1 MSALLRPWHALSR
14 SARDGLLAVL
24 AAACVLLPQL
34 PYLPAWASALA
45 ASLLLWRTH
54 LAWRSRPLPGRWLR
68 AALLALAVGST
79 ALQFRS
85 IVGAE
90 AGTTLLMLLLALKTL
105 EMHAR
110 RDAMVVFFLGFFSLV
125 TVFVQSQS
133 LLTAVGVLLALWLL
147 LAALINAHR
156 PVGRPPLA
164 QLLRQAAWL
173 LLWGLPLMAVLFVF
187 FPRLPPLWGLPG
199 DSLQGR
205 TGLSEDMQVG
215 QVAGLAQ
222 DGSVAL
228 RVRFPDTLP
237 PQAQLYFRGPV
248 LTEFD
253 GRNWTAPARPRHTD
267 NPPVVIENGQNGA
280 PALAYEVTL
289 EPHRQRWL
297 LTLDATAQPPVLA
310 QRQVRPGG
318 QSQWLTPQ
326 PVTEVL
332 RYHAQAQLHYRYA
345 EELNRPRQ
353 AALRHLPADSNP
365 RTRAWG
371 QSLRQEHGDN
381 DLALIQAALQRLR
394 TGGYAYTLTPGVF
407 PRDTADAFWFDL
419 QRGFCEHIASA
430 FAVLMRSAGIPAR
443 IVTGYQGGERNP
455 VDGLWT
461 VRQSDAHAWTEVW
474 LPGQGWLRIDPTAA
488 IAPDRIERLQRLE
501 PAPTLLSGTV
511 GRVIGIDVLRQ
522 LRANWEALNYR
533 WNDWVLNYNRTR
545 QNRLFEKFD
554 LGGLSATHIGIA
566 LGALLAVLAAGAA
579 ALRWH
584 RLRQHDPWLRLLGQA
599 RKRLIALGVADAAWL
614 GPRQLATA
622 LHTRW
627 GSSSQS
633 AQDWL
638 LAMEQ
643 WRYASDRQPRPSLQQ
658 LRRRLRT
665 VRWPTPPAP

>member
-1 MSALLRPWHALSR
+1 MPALLPTLHALPR

-34 PYLPAWASALA
+34 PYLPVWASVLA
-45 ASLLLWRTH
+45 VGLLLWRAH
-54 LAWRSRPLPGRWLR
+54 LAWRSRALPGRWLR
-68 AALLALAVGST
+68 AALLALAVGGT

-125 TVFVQSQS
+125 TVFLQSQS
-133 LLTAVGVLLALWLL
+133 LLTALAALLALWLL

-156 PVGRPPLA
+156 PVGQPPLA
-164 QLLRQAAWL
+164 QLLRQAAQL
-173 LLWGLPLMAVLFVF
+173 LLWGLPLMVLLFVF

-199 DSLQGR
+199 DHLQGR

-215 QVAGLAQ
+215 QVAELAQ
-222 DGSVAL
+222 DGSIAL
-228 RVRFPDTLP
+228 RVRFADGPP
-237 PQAQLYFRGPV
+237 PQARLYFRGPV

-253 GRNWTAPARPRHTD
+253 GRNWSASPWLRHAE
-267 NPPVVIENGQNGA
+267 NPPVVAEDD
-280 PALAYEVTL
+280 ALALSYEVTL

-332 RYHAQAQLHYRYA
+332 RYQAQAQLRYRYA
-345 EELNRPRQ
+345 EVLDHPRQ
-353 AALRHLPADSNP
+353 AALRRLPADSNP

-371 QSLRQEHGDN
+371 QTLRQEHGDN
-381 DLALIQAALQRLR
+381 DGALIQAALQHLR
-394 TGGYAYTLTPGVF
+394 TGGYVYTLAPGVF
-407 PRDTADAFWFDL
+407 PRDTADAFWFDV

-474 LPGQGWLRIDPTAA
+474 LPEQGWLRIDPTAA
-488 IAPDRIERLQRLE
+488 IAPDRVERLQRLE

-522 LRANWEALNYR
+522 LRSNWEALNYR
-533 WNDWVLNYNRTR
+533 WNDWVLNYNSTR
-545 QNRLFEKFD
+545 QNNLFDKFD
-554 LGGLSATHIGIA
+554 LGGLSITRIGIA
-566 LGALLAVLAAGAA
+566 LGGLLALLAAGAA

-599 RKRLIALGVADAAWL
+599 RQRLIALGVADAAWL
-614 GPRQLATA
+614 GPRQLAAA

-643 WRYASDRQPRPSLQQ
+643 WRYAPDRQPRPNLSH
-658 LRRRLRT
+658 LRRSLRA
-665 VRWPTPPAP
+665 VRWPPLPPKT